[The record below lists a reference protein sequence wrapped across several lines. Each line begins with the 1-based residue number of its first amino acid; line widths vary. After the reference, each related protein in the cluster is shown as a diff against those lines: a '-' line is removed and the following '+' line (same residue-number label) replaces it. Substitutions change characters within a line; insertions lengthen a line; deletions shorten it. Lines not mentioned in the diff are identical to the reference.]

1 MEDCKMKKQIFIEGM
16 TCGHCSGRVEKALKA
31 VDGIVDAKVDLDNKN
46 AIVEMNA
53 NVEDSLLKE
62 TVEDA
67 GYDVVDIK
75 NI

>member
-1 MEDCKMKKQIFIEGM
+1 MKKQILIEGM

-31 VDGIVDAKVDLDNKN
+31 VDGIVDAKVDLANKN
-46 AIVEMNA
+46 AVVEMND

>member
-1 MEDCKMKKQIFIEGM
+1 MEVCKMKKQIFIEGM

-31 VDGIVDAKVDLDNKN
+31 VEGIVDAKVDLANKN
-46 AIVEMNA
+46 AIVETNG

-67 GYDVVDIK
+67 GYDVMDIK

>member
-1 MEDCKMKKQIFIEGM
+1 VEGFKMKKQIFIEGM

-53 NVEDSLLKE
+53 NVEDGVLKE

>member
-1 MEDCKMKKQIFIEGM
+1 MKKQIFIEGM

-31 VDGIVDAKVDLDNKN
+31 MDGIVDAKVDLANKN
-46 AIVEMNA
+46 AIVEMND
-53 NVEDSLLKE
+53 NVEDSLLIE
-62 TVEDA
+62 TIDDA

>member
-1 MEDCKMKKQIFIEGM
+1 M

-31 VDGIVDAKVDLDNKN
+31 MDGIVDAKVDLANKN
-46 AIVEMNA
+46 AIVEMND
-53 NVEDSLLKE
+53 NIEDSLLRE
-62 TVEDA
+62 TIDDA

>member
-1 MEDCKMKKQIFIEGM
+1 VEGFKMKKQIFIEGM

>member
-1 MEDCKMKKQIFIEGM
+1 MKKQIFIEGM

-31 VDGIVDAKVDLDNKN
+31 MEGIVDAKVDLANKN
-46 AIVEMNA
+46 AIVEMSA
-53 NVEDSLLKE
+53 NVEDSLLRE
-62 TVEDA
+62 TIDDA

>member
-1 MEDCKMKKQIFIEGM
+1 MKKQIFIEGM

-31 VDGIVDAKVDLDNKN
+31 VEGIVDAKVDLDKKN

>member
-1 MEDCKMKKQIFIEGM
+1 MKKQIFIEGM

-31 VDGIVDAKVDLDNKN
+31 VEGISDAKVDLANKN
-46 AIVEMNA
+46 AVVEIVG

-62 TVEDA
+62 VIDDA

>member
-1 MEDCKMKKQIFIEGM
+1 MKKQIFIEGM

-31 VDGIVDAKVDLDNKN
+31 VDGIVDAKVDLANKN
-46 AIVEMNA
+46 AIVEMND
-53 NVEDSLLKE
+53 NVEDGVLKE
-62 TVEDA
+62 AVADA

>member
-1 MEDCKMKKQIFIEGM
+1 MKKQIFIEGM

-53 NVEDSLLKE
+53 NVEDGVLKE

>member
-1 MEDCKMKKQIFIEGM
+1 MKKQIFIEGM

-31 VDGIVDAKVDLDNKN
+31 VDGIVDAKVDLANKN
-46 AIVEMNA
+46 AIVEMND
-53 NVEDSLLKE
+53 NVEEVVLKE
-62 TVEDA
+62 AVDDA

>member
-1 MEDCKMKKQIFIEGM
+1 MKKQIFIEGM

-46 AIVEMNA
+46 AVVEMND

>member
-1 MEDCKMKKQIFIEGM
+1 MKKQIFIEGM

-31 VDGIVDAKVDLDNKN
+31 LDGIVDARVDLANKN
-46 AIVEMNA
+46 AIIEMND
-53 NVEDSLLKE
+53 NIEDSLLKE
-62 TVEDA
+62 TIDDA

>member
-1 MEDCKMKKQIFIEGM
+1 MEECKMKKQIFIEGM

-31 VDGIVDAKVDLDNKN
+31 VNGISDVKVDLANKN
-46 AIVEMNA
+46 ATVELSG

-75 NI
+75 SI

>member
-1 MEDCKMKKQIFIEGM
+1 MKKQIFIEGM

-31 VDGIVDAKVDLDNKN
+31 LDGVVDAKVDLANKN
-46 AIVEMNA
+46 AIIEMND
-53 NVEDSLLKE
+53 NIEDSLLKE
-62 TVEDA
+62 TIDDA

>member
-1 MEDCKMKKQIFIEGM
+1 MKKQIFIEGM
-16 TCGHCSGRVEKALKA
+16 SCGHCTARVEKALKA
-31 VDGIVDAKVDLDNKN
+31 LDGVAGVAIDLANKN
-46 AIVEMNA
+46 AVVELSG

-62 TVEDA
+62 AIDDA